1 MKISYKEGETM
12 VSKKVIIK
20 SLVCT
25 ALTCSFATCALA
37 ADKDNGEKV
46 QSSWM
51 DRTDIGIGFKGSQ
64 EDSYH
69 DYAMPNKQMTDNNL
83 SYDTRFHYRNHN
95 SKQKMNSKY

>member
-37 ADKDNGEKV
+37 ADKDNGEK
-46 QSSWM
+46 SSIKL
-51 DRTDIGIGFKGSQ
+51 DGS
-64 EDSYH
+64 Y
-69 DYAMPNKQMTDNNL
+69 
-83 SYDTRFHYRNHN
+83 
-95 SKQKMNSKY
+95 

>member
-1 MKISYKEGETM
+1 M

-25 ALTCSFATCALA
+25 VLTCSFATCALA

-51 DRTDIGIGFKGSQ
+51 DRTDIGIGFK
-64 EDSYH
+64 E
-69 DYAMPNKQMTDNNL
+69 ARKIL
-83 SYDTRFHYRNHN
+83 S
-95 SKQKMNSKY
+95 